1 MILLDQTQDW
11 SDGKTLVLEENER
24 EAVLLTSG

>member
-11 SDGKTLVLEENER
+11 SDGKTLILEDNES